1 MKATN
6 YEQKEG
12 GRAGSSEQEEEEM
25 EGKATSTAN
34 ASQTLKPLSL
44 LTAAWMSRA
53 HLFNQLLIALSIF
66 DILFIVCSVPVYS
79 FPLFHWLEGNQV
91 RRRRRQTAIQR
102 MGYIAI

>member
-1 MKATN
+1 MMKKLESNELRA
-6 YEQKEG
+6 EG
-12 GRAGSSEQEEEEM
+12 RRPGSRRRGN
-25 EGKATSTAN
+25 GKATSTAN

-91 RRRRRQTAIQR
+91 RLRRRQTAIQR
-102 MGYIAI
+102 MGYIDI

>member
-1 MKATN
+1 
-6 YEQKEG
+6 
-12 GRAGSSEQEEEEM
+12 
-25 EGKATSTAN
+25 
-34 ASQTLKPLSL
+34 
-44 LTAAWMSRA
+44 MSRA

-102 MGYIAI
+102 MGYIAIE